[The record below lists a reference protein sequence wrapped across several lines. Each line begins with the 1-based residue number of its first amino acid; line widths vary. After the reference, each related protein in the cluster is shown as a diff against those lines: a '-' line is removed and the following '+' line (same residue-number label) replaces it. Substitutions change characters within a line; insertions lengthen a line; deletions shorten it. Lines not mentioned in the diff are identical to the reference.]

1 MLRKRK
7 GGPKKATVPLSQKA
21 AQLKAEEGS
30 LLDDS
35 AKAALARIHAET
47 GESRASRSVEL
58 ASRSAA
64 PATDSAPSARST
76 SASAPEAVASETAG
90 GGGSEGA
97 IAHGGDNSE
106 AVGAVASGLAQNAF
120 EPDGASATQPAAK
133 ETSASDATVG
143 ASASDADS
151 SESEEENA
159 SAEVPSSESETS
171 AQPASGA
178 ADDEREAPATEEQ
191 DGAGAESAD
200 TAHNAGASR
209 RPAVKKEKSRR
220 RRAVFWTAVG
230 VLVVLLA
237 FFAYSSWDRWLR
249 YDDASSI
256 QSQWV
261 VEGGT
266 GTVTIDGESIHLTD
280 ADAYSYE
287 MDTFAKTLVFSF
299 GDLSGSARYRF
310 SADHTRLALQDGEYG
325 PVGNFFDDLGWGLA
339 NLGSMLIG
347 QGQLSPT
354 FGEGSIVLVRS
365 DSALQDQVQE
375 PVEGDAPSQ
384 TQQEQPAVDQA
395 PVDDGGQDA
404 SAEPE
409 VAEEQPP
416 AEEQPEESIAEI
428 GKSSGEPGANAV
440 RLEDLL

>member
-21 AQLKAEEGS
+21 AQLQAEEGS

-35 AKAALARIHAET
+35 AKAALARIHAEA
-47 GESRASRSVEL
+47 GEGNAPRSVEP
-58 ASRSAA
+58 A
-64 PATDSAPSARST
+64 PRPVAPVVDSAPFARPAPMSAES
-76 SASAPEAVASETAG
+76 ASETEGKG
-90 GGGSEGA
+90 GAE
-97 IAHGGDNSE
+97 
-106 AVGAVASGLAQNAF
+106 GAVAHSDGNAEAIGGATPERPSEVF
-120 EPDGASATQPAAK
+120 GTDDASATQAAA
-133 ETSASDATVG
+133 EDPSASDATSNAPVNG
-143 ASASDADS
+143 NEPSGGMGEKASS
-151 SESEEENA
+151 
-159 SAEVPSSESETS
+159 EVPSDESGENT
-171 AQPASGA
+171 QPAGSATDAGGEA
-178 ADDEREAPATEEQ
+178 AAFAGQGGSDAAPSAAARSAEAP
-191 DGAGAESAD
+191 
-200 TAHNAGASR
+200 R
-209 RPAVKKEKSRR
+209 RPAAKKGKSRR
-220 RRAVFWTAVG
+220 RRVVFWTAVG

-287 MDTFAKTLVFSF
+287 LDTFAKTIVFSF

-310 SADHTRLALQDGEYG
+310 SADHTQIALQDGEYG

-339 NLGSMLIG
+339 NLGSMLMG
-347 QGQLSPT
+347 QGQLSPS
-354 FGEGSIVLVRS
+354 FGEGSIVLIRS
-365 DSALQDQVQE
+365 DSALQDQAQE
-375 PVEGDAPSQ
+375 PAEGDASSQ
-384 TQQEQPAVDQA
+384 AQQEQPAADQTSA
-395 PVDDGGQDA
+395 ADGGQDA

-409 VAEEQPP
+409 AENEQPQT
-416 AEEQPEESIAEI
+416 EEQPEESIAEI
-428 GKSSGEPGANAV
+428 GKSSGEPGVNAV

>member
-7 GGPKKATVPLSQKA
+7 DGPKKATVPLSQKA
-21 AQLKAEEGS
+21 AQLQAEEGS

-35 AKAALARIHAET
+35 AKAALARIHAEA
-47 GESRASRSVEL
+47 GEDRAPRPVEPAPHSAEAAPCSAEPEQSGATQAPAESAGSSD
-58 ASRSAA
+58 ASENEPANIDDVPANPNAEAADDASAA
-64 PATDSAPSARST
+64 EGADSSGSADGAEEPAEDLSDSKDA
-76 SASAPEAVASETAG
+76 EAVAT
-90 GGGSEGA
+90 EG
-97 IAHGGDNSE
+97 
-106 AVGAVASGLAQNAF
+106 VAA
-120 EPDGASATQPAAK
+120 EQPA
-133 ETSASDATVG
+133 E
-143 ASASDADS
+143 
-151 SESEEENA
+151 
-159 SAEVPSSESETS
+159 
-171 AQPASGA
+171 QP
-178 ADDEREAPATEEQ
+178 Q
-191 DGAGAESAD
+191 
-200 TAHNAGASR
+200 
-209 RPAVKKEKSRR
+209 RPAARRGKPRR

-249 YDDASSI
+249 YDDVSSI

-347 QGQLSPT
+347 QGQLSPS

-365 DSALQDQVQE
+365 DSALQGQVQE
-375 PVEGDAPSQ
+375 PAEGDVSNQA
-384 TQQEQPAVDQA
+384 QQEQPAVDQTSA
-395 PVDDGGQDA
+395 DDGGQDA

-409 VAEEQPP
+409 VAEEQPQT
-416 AEEQPEESIAEI
+416 EGQPEESIAEI